1 MEICQIEKLTD
12 CKHVNLFSIQYRD
25 RAENIKSWVFASRS
39 QDPDPLNPSGAGEAV
54 NSDAVVVVPFHRQA
68 QKLVIIREFRIALG
82 GFQYGF
88 PAGLVDKGETIAR
101 AGTRELFEE
110 TGLAVTRILK
120 QSPPIYSS
128 SGMTDEAVSLLFV
141 ECEGT
146 PSNEFNEM
154 SEEIE
159 VILLSRE
166 AAKKLI
172 SKPGLKFDVK
182 SWMVLSMFAD
192 YGIIS

>member
-1 MEICQIEKLTD
+1 M
-12 CKHVNLFSIQYRD
+12 NLFSIQYMD
-25 RAENIKSWVFASRS
+25 RTKNIKNWVFASRS
-39 QDPDPLNPSGAGEAV
+39 QDPDPLNQEKVGA
-54 NSDAVVVVPFHRQA
+54 DAVVVVPFHRQEE
-68 QKLVIIREFRIALG
+68 KLVIIKEFRVALG

-88 PAGLVDKGETIAR
+88 PAGLVDPGENIVQ
-101 AGTRELFEE
+101 AGERELLEE

-128 SGMTDEAVSLLFV
+128 SGMTDETISLLFV
-141 ECEGT
+141 ECDGS

-159 VILLSRE
+159 VIMLSQE
-166 AAKKLI
+166 AAKGLI
-172 SKPGLKFDVK
+172 SKPELKFDVK

>member
-1 MEICQIEKLTD
+1 MEICQIEKITD

-25 RAENIKSWVFASRS
+25 RAKNIKNWVFASRS
-39 QDPDPLNPSGAGEAV
+39 QDSDPLNQEKVGA
-54 NSDAVVVVPFHRQA
+54 DAVVVVPFHRQA
-68 QKLVIIREFRIALG
+68 EKLVIIKEFRVALG
-82 GFQYGF
+82 GCQYGF
-88 PAGLVDKGETIAR
+88 PAGLVDKGETIVQ
-101 AGTRELFEE
+101 AGERELLEE
-110 TGLAVTRILK
+110 TGLAITRVLK
-120 QSPPIYSS
+120 QSPAIYSS
-128 SGMTDEAVSLLFV
+128 SGMTDETISLLFV
-141 ECEGT
+141 ECEGN

-166 AAKKLI
+166 AAKGLI